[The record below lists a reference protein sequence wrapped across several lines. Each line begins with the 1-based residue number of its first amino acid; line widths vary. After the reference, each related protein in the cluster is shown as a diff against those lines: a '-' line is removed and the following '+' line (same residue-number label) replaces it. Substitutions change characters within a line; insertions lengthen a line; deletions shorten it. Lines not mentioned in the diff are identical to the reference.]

1 MSGAAAPAPFLEA
14 LERERRAYADALPGR
29 IRALRELWRAV
40 PAGGEARAGLESV
53 ERAAHGLAG
62 SGAIFGFE
70 RLSAEA
76 RALEI
81 ELRSLIDMG
90 AGPPDAEA
98 LVESALARIEASL
111 GTGRP

>member
-1 MSGAAAPAPFLEA
+1 
-14 LERERRAYADALPGR
+14 
-29 IRALRELWRAV
+29 
-40 PAGGEARAGLESV
+40 
-53 ERAAHGLAG
+53 LAG
-62 SGAIFGFE
+62 SGAVFGFE

-76 RALEI
+76 RALDI